1 MSNGITAWSYSR
13 YSDYKQ
19 CPLRFKLKYIDKLP
33 EPGSPQMQRG
43 SDIHKEGELWLK
55 KPSGKGKPARL
66 PDSYKHFKEEMEQLR
81 GLAPLV
87 EQQWGFTRQWTP
99 TGWFGQDTWLR
110 IICDVAVLYDDDTAE
125 VIDFKTGR
133 KYDTNE
139 EQVELFSSG
148 VFMKFP
154 NVRHVTTRLWYL
166 DQEKDNE
173 VIREYGREPGMTNDN
188 GDKLLSFEE
197 IRNDWEKKVVAMFK
211 DKRFAPT
218 PNDKCRWC
226 SFSKAKGGPCKF

>member
-1 MSNGITAWSYSR
+1 LSNGITAWSYSR
-13 YSDYKQ
+13 YADYRQ

-33 EPGSPQMQRG
+33 EPGSPAMQRG
-43 SDIHKEGELWLK
+43 GDIHKEGENWLK
-55 KPSGKGKPARL
+55 SKRKSKVPA
-66 PDSYKHFKEEMEQLR
+66 SYKHFAAEMEQLK
-81 GLAPLV
+81 GMEPLV
-87 EQQWGFTRQWTP
+87 EQQWGFKRDWSP
-99 TGWFGQDTWLR
+99 TSWFGGDTWLR

-154 NVRHVTTRLWYL
+154 NVKHVTTRLWYL
-166 DQEKDNE
+166 DQPEDNE
-173 VIREYGREPGMTNDN
+173 VIREYSREKTILGTD
-188 GDKLLSFEE
+188 GQQLLTFGE
-197 IRNDWEKKVVAMFK
+197 IQKQWESKVVAMFK

-218 PNDKCRWC
+218 PNNKCHWC
-226 SFSKAKGGPCKF
+226 AFRKEAGGPCKY